1 MVTATHPNAAIR
13 ITLQPQANIDP
24 KQTFANNK
32 KPAKAGLLQGWIALL
47 IGRPY
52 MLPSQ

>member
-24 KQTFANNK
+24 Q
-32 KPAKAGLLQGWIALL
+32 
-47 IGRPY
+47 
-52 MLPSQ
+52 LPFGATKNLPQQVLV